1 MSAYHGRLIFTGDE
15 QTGKRMSELNF
26 KGKEFVFNHHLA
38 VPHRP
43 LVPDPA
49 KSIGAARL
57 DGNLVIHGDNLHA
70 LKSLLPMYA
79 GKVDCIFIDPP
90 YNTGNEGWCYNDN
103 VNSPMMQEWLR
114 SNPIGIEDGLRHD
127 KWCAMMW
134 PRLRLLREL
143 LSDTG
148 SIWITLDH
156 HEAHRARQ
164 MLDEL
169 FGERNFLAHMAWQK
183 VYSPRMDAKGF
194 STDFDQVLVY
204 AKSKAEVFLA
214 TQVSEQNSKQFT
226 YVEPETGKKARL
238 RTLRKEG
245 SESLRS
251 DRENCWYPIEAPD
264 GTQIWPIRPDGR
276 EGRWRW
282 EETTFLAEKAAPIPK
297 FIFVQGEDGSWE
309 VQVKQYF
316 KGATDRPIS
325 TLLTHEE
332 YGHTHMASEEIKRI
346 FGDSVFDTP
355 KPVKLIAQILDLAC
369 PSDGIVLDSF
379 AGSGTTGH
387 AVLLGNKDDEVERRF
402 VLVECEDYAD
412 HLTAERIRRVMNGY
426 SFVGNHRTELLKKSL
441 TFTDLKKADKL
452 LSDIAAIE
460 NLEGHLYDKVEKKV
474 KDGVLSVEGVKQIT
488 EHMEGLGGEFTYCTL
503 GAAIDLDQM
512 LTGEALPTA
521 DQLGA
526 LLFHM
531 ATSEAIDQS
540 AIALNE
546 STGVGYLGESAQY
559 HVWLIYKPELDFL
572 KSREAALTMA
582 KAQALTAAKPGKKQ
596 LVFAPAKFVSQKLL
610 GEAGL
615 QVEFAPLPWALYR
628 AERG

>member
-1 MSAYHGRLIFTGDE
+1 MSAYHGRLIFTGDD

-90 YNTGNEGWCYNDN
+90 YNTGNEGWGYNDN

-114 SNPIGIEDGLRHD
+114 ANPIGIEDGLRHD

-134 PRLRLLREL
+134 PRLRLLHEL
-143 LSDTG
+143 LGDAG
-148 SIWITLDH
+148 SIWITLDDN
-156 HEAHRARQ
+156 EVHRARSL
-164 MLDEL
+164 LDSI
-169 FGERNFLAHMAWQK
+169 FGERNFVATCIWHK
-183 VYSPRMDAKGF
+183 NYSPKPSAQYF
-194 STDFDQVLVY
+194 SEDHDYLLVY
-204 AKSKAEVFLA
+204 AKNKEVWRPKLLERTEDMNARYSNPDNDRRGDWKPGDLSARNYYSEGLYPITCPSGRVIDGPPGGNYWRVKESKFKEMDLDGRIWWGDDGNNIPSIKRFLSEVKSGRVPQTLWEHAEV
-214 TQVSEQNSKQFT
+214 
-226 YVEPETGKKARL
+226 
-238 RTLRKEG
+238 
-245 SESLRS
+245 
-251 DRENCWYPIEAPD
+251 
-264 GTQIWPIRPDGR
+264 
-276 EGRWRW
+276 
-282 EETTFLAEKAAPIPK
+282 
-297 FIFVQGEDGSWE
+297 
-309 VQVKQYF
+309 
-316 KGATDRPIS
+316 
-325 TLLTHEE
+325 
-332 YGHTHMASEEIKRI
+332 GHTQDAKKELLSILDFASS
-346 FGDSVFDTP
+346 DDVFVTP
-355 KPVKLIAQILDLAC
+355 KPVGLLRRVLDLAT
-369 PSDGIVLDSF
+369 SEHSIVLDSF

-387 AVLLGNKDDEVERRF
+387 AVLAANKEDKGDRRF
-402 VLVECEDYAD
+402 ILVECESYAD
-412 HLTAERIRRVMNGY
+412 ALTAERIRRVMNGY
-426 SFVGNHRTELLKKSL
+426 SYEGNHRTELLKKSL

-460 NLEGHLYDKVEKKV
+460 NLEGHQYDKIEKKV
-474 KDGVLSVEGVKQIT
+474 QDGVLVVEGVKKIT
-488 EHMEGLGGEFTYCTL
+488 ERMEGLGGEFTYCTL
-503 GAAIDLDQM
+503 GDAVDLDRM
-512 LTGEALPTA
+512 LTGEALPSF

-531 ATSEAIDQS
+531 ATSEAITPNV
-540 AIALNE
+540 IALDE
-546 STGVGYLGESAQY
+546 ATGVGYLGESAQY

>member
-1 MSAYHGRLIFTGDE
+1 MSAYHGRLIFTGDD

-90 YNTGNEGWCYNDN
+90 YNTGNEGWGYNDN

-114 SNPIGIEDGLRHD
+114 ANPIGIEDGLRHD

-297 FIFVQGEDGSWE
+297 FIFVQGEGGSWE

-412 HLTAERIRRVMNGY
+412 HLTAARIRRVMHGY

-474 KDGVLSVEGVKQIT
+474 KDGVLSVEGVKQIA

-512 LTGEALPTA
+512 LTGEALPTF

-540 AIALNE
+540 AIAVNE

>member
-1 MSAYHGRLIFTGDE
+1 
-15 QTGKRMSELNF
+15 MSELNF

-43 LVPDPA
+43 LVPDAA
-49 KSIGAARL
+49 KSIGASRL

-79 GKVDCIFIDPP
+79 GKVDCVFIDPP

-114 SNPIGIEDGLRHD
+114 FNPIGIEDGLRHD

-156 HEAHRARQ
+156 HEGHRARQ
-164 MLDEL
+164 MLDEI

-204 AKSKAEVFLA
+204 AKNKAEVFLT

-264 GTQIWPIRPDGR
+264 GNQIWPIRPDGR

-282 EETTFLAEKAAPIPK
+282 EESTFLSEKDAPIPK
-297 FIFVQGEDGSWE
+297 FIFVQNEGGSWE

-316 KGATDRPIS
+316 KGSAERPIS

-332 YGHTHMASEEIKRI
+332 YGHTHMASEDIKRI

-355 KPVKLIAQILDLAC
+355 KPVKLVAQILDLAC
-369 PSDGIVLDSF
+369 PADGIVLDSF

-387 AVLLGNKDDEVERRF
+387 AVLLGNQDNDVDRRF
-402 VLVECEDYAD
+402 VLIECEDYAD
-412 HLTAERIRRVMNGY
+412 NLTAERIRRVVNGY
-426 SFVGNHRTELLKKSL
+426 VYQGNQRVELLKKSL
-441 TFTDLKKADKL
+441 TFTDLKKADRL
-452 LSDIAAIE
+452 LSDIVAIE

-474 KDGVLSVEGVKQIT
+474 KEGVLLVEGVNQIT
-488 EHMEGLGGEFTYCTL
+488 ERMDGLGGEFTYCTL
-503 GAAIDLDQM
+503 GDAVDLDRM
-512 LTGEALPTA
+512 LTGEALPSF

-531 ATSEAIDQS
+531 STNEAIEPS
-540 AIALNE
+540 AIAYDE
-546 STGVGYLGESAQY
+546 SAGVGYLGESAQY
-559 HVWLIYKPELDFL
+559 HVWLIYKPELEFL
-572 KSREAALTMA
+572 KSRESALTMA
-582 KAQALTAAKPGKKQ
+582 KAQAFMTAKPTKKQ

-610 GEAGL
+610 VEAGL
-615 QVEFAPLPWALYR
+615 PVEFAPLPWALYR

>member
-1 MSAYHGRLIFTGDE
+1 
-15 QTGKRMSELNF
+15 MSELNF

-143 LSDTG
+143 LSESGLIVVTIDDNELHRLICLMDEVFGAANKLACGVWLSDPSGGKQKSALRTG
-148 SIWITLDH
+148 
-156 HEAHRARQ
+156 HEYLVVYGGGSPLLTRETKVEV
-164 MLDEL
+164 EL
-169 FGERNFLAHMAWQK
+169 ALTDSQGP
-183 VYSPRMDAKGF
+183 YAKGRELNKWGANSERKDRPSMF
-194 STDFDQVLVY
+194 FEVKAPNGDSVY
-204 AKSKAEVFLA
+204 PIR
-214 TQVSEQNSKQFT
+214 ND
-226 YVEPETGKKARL
+226 G
-238 RTLRKEG
+238 KEG
-245 SESLRS
+245 CWRFGTTSTMMKSLLADPEYAHWELRPYDPGVIVDGKTERWVPYEKVRDPNKAFGWS
-251 DRENCWYPIEAPD
+251 TWLSKVATNAD
-264 GTQIWPIRPDGR
+264 GTKVI
-276 EGRWRW
+276 
-282 EETTFLAEKAAPIPK
+282 
-297 FIFVQGEDGSWE
+297 
-309 VQVKQYF
+309 KQ
-316 KGATDRPIS
+316 
-325 TLLTHEE
+325 
-332 YGHTHMASEEIKRI
+332 I
-346 FGDSVFDTP
+346 FGDKRFDTP
-355 KPVKLIAQILDLAC
+355 KPVALLEWVVELC
-369 PSDGIVLDSF
+369 SDTDALVLDSF
-379 AGSGTTGH
+379 AGSGTTAH
-387 AVLLGNKDDEVERRF
+387 AVLAVNKRDGGERKF
-402 VLVECEDYAD
+402 ILVEGESYAD
-412 HLTAERIRRVMNGY
+412 DITAERVRRVISGY
-426 SFVGNHRTELLKKSL
+426 DFSGKHKEVLLEKQL
-441 TFTDLKKADKL
+441 TLTSLKKADKL
-452 LSDIAAIE
+452 LHDIVAIE
-460 NLEGHLYDKVEKKV
+460 NLEGHRFDKLEKKV
-474 KDGVLSVEGVKQIT
+474 KDGVLVMEGVKQIT
-488 EHMEGLGGEFTYCTL
+488 GLMEGLGGEFTYCTL
-503 GAAIDLDQM
+503 GDAVDLDRM
-512 LTGEALPTA
+512 LSGEALPSF

-531 ATSEAIDQS
+531 ATNEAITPNV
-540 AIALNE
+540 IALDE
-546 STGVGYLGESAQY
+546 ATGVGYLGESAQY